1 MDKMKIK
8 IMDFSNR
15 KIDTQI
21 ISNKGDLKKAIKK
34 WELKGL
40 I

>member
-8 IMDFSNR
+8 ICDFNGR

-21 ISNKGDLKKAIKK
+21 ISSKKDLKQAMKK

-40 I
+40 L